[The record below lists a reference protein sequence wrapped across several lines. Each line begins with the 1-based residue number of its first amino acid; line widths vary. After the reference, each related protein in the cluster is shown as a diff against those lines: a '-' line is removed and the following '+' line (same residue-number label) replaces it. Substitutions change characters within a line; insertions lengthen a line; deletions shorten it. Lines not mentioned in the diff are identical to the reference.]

1 MIRSSLVANNRVV
14 FSFLSLEMAHE
25 HEDLVVGRDDAV
37 AGEGDRSE
45 TASQD
50 DAALLV
56 SS

>member
-1 MIRSSLVANNRVV
+1 
-14 FSFLSLEMAHE
+14 MAHE
-25 HEDLVVGRDDAV
+25 HEDLVVGRADLV

-56 SS
+56 SSSFVCACNIMLSYS